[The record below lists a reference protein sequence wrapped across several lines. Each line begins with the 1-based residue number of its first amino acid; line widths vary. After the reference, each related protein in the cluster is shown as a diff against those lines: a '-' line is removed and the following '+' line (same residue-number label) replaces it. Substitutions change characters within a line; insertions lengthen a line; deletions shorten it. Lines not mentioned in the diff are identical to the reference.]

1 MLIFMPTNLEL
12 KIELNSIKRIKKIL
26 REIEAEHR
34 GTLIQKDVYYSVPNG
49 LLKLRIENGQESLI
63 YYNRNE
69 NRKDRW
75 SDFDYLKFSE
85 PGGEYFFKKLFR
97 IEIVVHKKRELYYF
111 DDTRIHLDNVKSL
124 GNFLELETL
133 VVNGKTDAQIR
144 FKKIIELLNLNT
156 ENQIRKSYRDL
167 LLESKK

>member
-1 MLIFMPTNLEL
+1 MPVNLEL
-12 KIELNSIKRIKKIL
+12 KIELNSIKKIKNILKKIG
-26 REIEAEHR
+26 AEYR
-34 GTLIQKDVYYSVPNG
+34 GILKQKDIYYAVPKG

-69 NRKDRW
+69 KGKARW

-85 PGGEYFFKKLFR
+85 SGGENFFKKLFR
-97 IEIVVHKKRELYYF
+97 IEIAVQKKRELYYY

-133 VVNGKTDAQIR
+133 VIKGKVNAKKR
-144 FKKIIELLNLNT
+144 FNKIIKLLNLN
-156 ENQIRKSYRDL
+156 ESDQIRKSYRDL

>member
-1 MLIFMPTNLEL
+1 MPTNLEL
-12 KIELNSIKRIKKIL
+12 KIKLKSFRKTKEILNR
-26 REIEAEHR
+26 IEAEDR
-34 GTLIQKDVYYSVPNG
+34 GVLNQKDIYYSVPQG
-49 LLKLRIENGQESLI
+49 LLKLRIENEKESLI

-69 NRKDRW
+69 KGKTRW
-75 SDFDYLKFSE
+75 SEYDFLKFIDGG
-85 PGGEYFFKKLFR
+85 GGEFFKR
-97 IEIVVHKKRELYYF
+97 IFKMEVTVQKKRELYYY